1 MDRDKVT
8 VPKIISMKEK
18 GEKIS
23 MITAYDFT
31 GAKIVDEAGIDI
43 ILIGDSLGMVMQGK
57 SSTLPVTIEDV
68 IYHTRMVKNGTERA
82 LVVGDMPFMS
92 YQVSVE
98 QAVQNAGRLVQEG
111 GAEAIKLEGGREFT
125 DRIKAIVSCGI
136 PVMGHLGLTPQ
147 SINIFGRYRVRGK
160 EQKEAK
166 RIIEDAKYLQEAG
179 VFSIVLEAVPLPVA
193 KEITENV
200 NIPTI
205 GIGASKFCDGQV
217 LVFHDLLGLFEEFKP
232 KFVKRYAHL
241 KQDAVKAVRQYIDEV
256 KKGIFPDEEHSYL

>member
-1 MDRDKVT
+1 MNRDKVT
-8 VPKIISMKEK
+8 VPKVISMKEK
-18 GEKIS
+18 SEKIS
-23 MITAYDFT
+23 MVTAYDFT

-193 KEITENV
+193 EEITENV

-256 KKGIFPDEEHSYL
+256 KKGIFPDKEHSYL

>member
-1 MDRDKVT
+1 MNRDKVT
-8 VPKIISMKEK
+8 VPKVISMKEK
-18 GEKIS
+18 SEKIS
-23 MITAYDFT
+23 MVTAYDFT

-193 KEITENV
+193 EEITENV

>member
-1 MDRDKVT
+1 MNRDKIS
-8 VPKIISMKEK
+8 VPKVISMKEK
-18 GEKIS
+18 SEKIS
-23 MITAYDFT
+23 MVTAYDFT

-82 LVVGDMPFMS
+82 LVIGDMPFMS

-98 QAVQNAGRLVQEG
+98 QAVQNAGKLVQEG

>member
-1 MDRDKVT
+1 MNRDKIS
-8 VPKIISMKEK
+8 VPKVISMKEK
-18 GEKIS
+18 SEKIS
-23 MITAYDFT
+23 MVTAYDFT

-98 QAVQNAGRLVQEG
+98 QAVQNAGKLVQEG

>member
-1 MDRDKVT
+1 MNRDKVT
-8 VPKIISMKEK
+8 VPKVISMKEK

-57 SSTLPVTIEDV
+57 SSTLPVTIEDI

-92 YQVSVE
+92 YQVSVS

-205 GIGASKFCDGQV
+205 GIGASQFCDGQV